1 MPDPLDFNLPD
12 WVVDALRAPVAQPP
26 KSPHR
31 ARSRMRTRIMNVVRV
46 LPAPRRLSARMAP
59 SRWARRNRR
68 GWLSPIG
75 GLMTTMAVGVLMLLR
90 LAPAEGA
97 LAGALRDTLSDTLV
111 GIQATTHVLGDSV
124 VPVTENSATS
134 GTSSAHRLLDT
145 LRIVEFVVR
154 GTSVHAASVLG
165 DFNAWQRSATPLA
178 SVGHH
183 EWRARILVPRDALR
197 LTANVAYLV
206 NNDLL
211 VPDAPTQ

>member
-12 WVVDALRAPVAQPP
+12 WVADALRAPEAGRP
-26 KSPHR
+26 KAPHR
-31 ARSRMRTRIMNVVRV
+31 AQMRIMDVVRQ

-68 GWLSPIG
+68 GWLSPLG
-75 GLMTTMAVGVLMLLR
+75 GLMTTVAVGVLMLLR
-90 LAPAEGA
+90 LAPADGA
-97 LAGALRDTLSDTLV
+97 LGGAPRDTLSDTLV

-134 GTSSAHRLLDT
+134 GTSSAPRLLDT

-154 GTSVHAASVLG
+154 GTSVHAAAVLG
-165 DFNAWQRSATPLA
+165 DFNAWQRSATPLV

>member
-12 WVVDALRAPVAQPP
+12 WVVDALRAPEAGRP
-26 KSPHR
+26 KALHR
-31 ARSRMRTRIMNVVRV
+31 AQMRIMDVVRQ

-59 SRWARRNRR
+59 SRWAGRNRR
-68 GWLSPIG
+68 GWLSPLG
-75 GLMTTMAVGVLMLLR
+75 GVMTTMVVGVLLLIR
-90 LAPAEGA
+90 LAPADGT
-97 LAGALRDTLSDTLV
+97 LDGVLGDTLE
-111 GIQATTHVLGDSV
+111 GIQTSTLVLGDSV
-124 VPVTENSATS
+124 VPITENSATS
-134 GTSSAHRLLDT
+134 GTPSVHRLLDT

-154 GTSVHAASVLG
+154 GTSVHAAAVLG
-165 DFNAWQRSATPLA
+165 DFNAWQRSATPLV

-197 LTANVAYLV
+197 LAANVAYLV